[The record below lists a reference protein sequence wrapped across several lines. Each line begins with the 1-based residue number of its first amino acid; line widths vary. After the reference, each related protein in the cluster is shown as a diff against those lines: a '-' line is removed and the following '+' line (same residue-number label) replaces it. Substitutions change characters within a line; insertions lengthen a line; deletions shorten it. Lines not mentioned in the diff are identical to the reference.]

1 MIATALFSDGTMED
15 VTAEADWTSSDE
27 KVAHVKSNSG
37 NANGELQAKK
47 PGTAIITATVP
58 TLGGASGST
67 TITVT

>member
-37 NANGELQAKK
+37 NANGELQAKN
-47 PGTAIITATVP
+47 PGTATITATCR
-58 TLGGASGST
+58 
-67 TITVT
+67 